1 MDLIRCSSCFQHSPT
16 LIAPTFRH
24 QTTPKPNLTTISNN
38 HATVSTTRMVVKAR
52 GGGAAEAETALADKP
67 KVLKRFQVSEGH
79 PAPFGAT
86 ILDGG
91 VNFAIYSANATSAT
105 LCLIALSDLQQN
117 RVTEQIPLDPLANK
131 TGDVWHVFLK
141 GNFKDMLYGY
151 IFDGEFCPEI
161 GHYYDSSRILLD
173 PYAKAVIS
181 RGEFGALGP
190 EDNCWPQMAGMVPT
204 SEDQWADYH
213 EKAVHVKLNKD
224 HVCDHFCHNKYYEV
238 VAFCLS
244 SLIISLLVSVLYC

>member
-1 MDLIRCSSCFQHSPT
+1 MDLIRCTSCSPT

-24 QTTPKPNLTTISNN
+24 RTTPKPNLTTISNN

-52 GGGAAEAETALADKP
+52 GGGAAEAETALVDKP

-86 ILDGG
+86 IQDGG

-105 LCLIALSDLQQN
+105 LCLIALSDLRQN

-151 IFDGEFCPEI
+151 IFDGEFSPEI

-224 HVCDHFCHNKYYEV
+224 HVCDDFCHNKYYEV
-238 VAFCLS
+238 VAFCLY